1 MTMAP
6 PGSMAR
12 WGGVIAQ
19 VENNAQASIIEVVH
33 YPLKSDGRPN
43 LRKASIGRFKV
54 LIDGFIDPLVF
65 KQERVVSVVGT
76 IGEPIEG
83 MVSEQVYIYTQASTR
98 PGIIYGKTSKTL
110 NTAKCKSPHFS
121 VLATILVLI

>member
-1 MTMAP
+1 MNVRLLSVLCVLVLSACASLPPILETAKEQPLVTYEDVVMTTAA

-76 IGEPIEG
+76 IGDPIEG
-83 MVSEQVYIYTQASTR
+83 MV
-98 PGIIYGKTSKTL
+98 
-110 NTAKCKSPHFS
+110 
-121 VLATILVLI
+121 